1 MKKAKFLVMSLAL
14 AVLMLAAGVL
24 FVACDEG
31 EEEPPATHTHTWA
44 TEWSSDG
51 ESHWHACTG
60 EGCDAVNDEAAH
72 TWDGGEVTTPATFEA
87 PGVRTHTCTVC
98 DATKTEVIAQLEH
111 TYATEW
117 SHDDENHWHACTDE
131 GYEDLK
137 ADVAAHDWG
146 EGKVTTEPS
155 YEAAGE
161 RTYTCECGATKTEDI
176 AQLVHTYAEDYS
188 YNSTHHWYACVD
200 EGYNQEPGDND
211 YAFVRKDEAYHV
223 FGDGVLSDDGTY
235 KTYTCEDCGYSKT
248 SQIVTVEGD
257 AVALND
263 PTETTQNDSGNWLN
277 NPETGGLTWSSS
289 TTQMAW
295 TRGDVYALPVSGT
308 EITGNIGALQS
319 SDYIEN
325 AVRLDTNIANAE
337 HWVFLPRIN
346 YTQYKEVTFLI
357 ATNNAPYISMEH
369 NAENRV
375 AFAAFDNGG
384 TGKITL
390 AYDAAT
396 QTLKVT
402 FVQGETTQT
411 VTVTDTDV
419 INGNARYS
427 FSVWAAALYSATHV
441 GAITG
446 IPLVEQEV
454 YTIYSFDNGAE
465 CGINGRYDIVP
476 GVGGQGVFWHN
487 GVYCYD
493 ETADVYKWVAGTT
506 KYENWIEVQAQSGT
520 KDVYNTFTIYLPLI
534 DFTTYQNVSFNV
546 RGNNEN
552 DNYIDGVIVDETIVK
567 TGYQGTNSTITF
579 TCVYD
584 AEGETVNVTVANPT
598 TDTQATFTVTDSGVI
613 NGETP
618 FTFRVSG
625 SGYGAAYIS
634 PIINTVTLA

>member
-1 MKKAKFLVMSLAL
+1 MKKTKFLVMSLVL
-14 AVLMLAAGVL
+14 SVLMLAAGVL
-24 FVACDEG
+24 FAACDEG
-31 EEEPPATHTHTWA
+31 EEEPPATHTHTWS
-44 TEWSSDG
+44 TEWSGD
-51 ESHWHACTG
+51 EDSHWHACTG
-60 EGCDAVNDEAAH
+60 EDCDAVNDEAAH
-72 TWDGGEVTTPATFEA
+72 TWDGGEVTTPATYDA
-87 PGVRTHTCTVC
+87 AGVRTYTCEVC
-98 DATKTEVIAQLEH
+98 GREREEAIAQLEH

-117 SHDDENHWHACTDE
+117 TYDDDNHWHACTDE
-131 GYEDLK
+131 GFEDLK

-161 RTYTCECGATKTEDI
+161 RTYTCECGATKTADI
-176 AQLVHTYAEDYS
+176 PQLVHTYADEYS

-223 FGDGVLSDDGTY
+223 FGEGVLSDDGTY

-248 SQIVTVEGD
+248 SQIVTMEGD

-308 EITGNIGALQS
+308 EITGNIGALQR
-319 SDYIEN
+319 SDYIAN
-325 AVRLDTNIANAE
+325 AVRLDTNSANAE

-346 YTQYKEVTFLI
+346 YTQYKEVSFLI
-357 ATNNAPYISMEH
+357 ATNNAPYISMGH

-396 QTLKVT
+396 QALKVT

-465 CGINGRYDIVP
+465 CGYDGRYDIVP

-520 KDVYNTFTIYLPLI
+520 KDVYNTFTVYLPLI

-546 RGNNEN
+546 RGNNDY
-552 DNYIDGVIVDETIVK
+552 DNYIDGVIVDETTVK
-567 TGYQGTNSTITF
+567 IGVGATNSTITF

-584 AEGETVNVTVANPT
+584 AESETVNVTVANPT
-598 TDTQATFTVTDSGVI
+598 TETQATFTVTDSGVI

-618 FTFRVSG
+618 FTFQISG

-634 PIINTVTLA
+634 PIVNTVTLA